1 MKENGVFTTKL
12 NKRKKKEIV
21 KYLDQMVPESKEIGD
36 FFEKLASRSVSFE
49 DFIINISFWLEITD
63 GTRNAFFDM
72 ILRAAELSTL
82 NIKITH
88 KELTKGENAV
98 ISESEKNAFLHKT
111 KDASVRTQIHMTLLK
126 DVISRAIPYQ
136 NYAFHEQTPIN
147 ELLSQSEESVIQQPN
162 PITSVKAK
170 KNPNSNSAKKL
181 ERILERY
188 RRQLPRNN
196 ANVSEN
202 DVKKAVATITSAE
215 KKVKEEKSYGAVR
228 NFFKNLNTIRA
239 TYGENLPPPEI
250 IQQMWRIIKMDNDLW
265 RIIHS
270 LDNKDALVIN
280 LNQNRDYLLE
290 CVRKYFE
297 IKAGNLSDIG
307 ELKGLLRQ
315 IDESGIKAE
324 VLKSQVTRKINALE
338 LAEKTKYPIP
348 DSVRTIMDMILLC
361 DSGMTD
367 LEDYR
372 KTIREE
378 SKKKA
383 QSRSCRVSSARIT
396 PEQETRMLLMAVSK
410 EIAENPEQYH
420 INNPYDAMVKLE
432 QIGMEEYHAA
442 NAVISNLIS
451 VGRTSGAESACRK
464 FFEDKK
470 DQKSQGYA
478 REFEQRIRTARVS
491 RFFSKLADKKSIE
504 EVDIQF
510 FESIQSLIREKIINP
525 KDVKLGTSFEGNPI
539 LLSDLLNEN
548 SGVNR

>member
-1 MKENGVFTTKL
+1 MKENGNFTSL

-36 FFEKLASRSVSFE
+36 FFKKLASRSVSFE
-49 DFIINISFWLEITD
+49 DFIINISLWLEITD
-63 GTRNAFFDM
+63 GTRNAFIDM
-72 ILRAAELSTL
+72 ILRAAELSAL

-111 KDASVRTQIHMTLLK
+111 KDASARTQIRMTLLK

-136 NYAFHEQTPIN
+136 NYAFQEQTPIN
-147 ELLSQSEESVIQQPN
+147 DLISQSEESVRQQQN

-188 RRQLPRNN
+188 RRQLPRKN

-202 DVKKAVATITSAE
+202 DVKTAVATITSTE
-215 KKVKEEKSYGAVR
+215 NKVREEKSYCAVR
-228 NFFKNLNTIRA
+228 DFFKNLNIIRA
-239 TYGENLPPPEI
+239 TYGKNLPPPEI
-250 IQQMWRIIKMDNDLW
+250 IQQMWRIIKIDNDLW

-280 LNQNRDYLLE
+280 LNQNRDYLLG
-290 CVRKYFE
+290 CVRRYFE

-348 DSVRTIMDMILLC
+348 DSVRTIMDIILLF

-372 KTIREE
+372 RIIREE

-410 EIAENPEQYH
+410 EIAENPEQYY

-451 VGRTSGAESACRK
+451 VGRTSGAESAYRK

-470 DQKSQGYA
+470 NQKSQGYA

-491 RFFSKLADKKSIE
+491 IFFSKLADKESIG

-510 FESIQSLIREKIINP
+510 FESIQSLISEKIINP
-525 KDVKLGTSFEGNPI
+525 KDIKLGTSFEGEPI
-539 LLSDLLNEN
+539 LLSDILNEN